1 MTIKKKKILQIKNAF
16 LFFLL
21 IFLNS
26 CEDLFLRFKYQTIEC
41 ESNLFN
47 LDKISIKDDSV
58 GAYADVQFENYYYK
72 IKISNN
78 DKEMISLKNEELDLN
93 IDIFKNREKVQIF
106 FKNTI
111 KTINCSKKTFKM

>member
-1 MTIKKKKILQIKNAF
+1 MKNLF

-21 IFLNS
+21 FFLNS

-47 LDKISIKDDSV
+47 LDKISIKYDSV
-58 GAYADVQFENYYYK
+58 GAYADVKFENYYYK

-93 IDIFKNREKVQIF
+93 IDIFKNREKVRIF

-111 KTINCSKKTFKM
+111 KTVSCSKKIFKM